1 MRIFVRKM
9 NIRSEIGIKERHDFP
24 KMLWRYFR
32 MKFQKRRFRLL
43 AILLVLVLGLTL
55 PACSGSKNSSAA
67 KTAAENTLKKDASKL
82 SDKKNTEK
90 KADQSSSEDSA
101 SSDANADAN
110 AAQAADSAA
119 ATEMFATTKVNI
131 RTQPNASAE
140 KAGVLNRG
148 DSVQALSDKDG
159 WTEIIKDN
167 AHYYVSSKY
176 LSKDKPAE
184 ENQKASGSS
193 SQTAADSSAGQTQIQ
208 APAVNRE
215 LTRGKLVCIDAGH
228 QAHGNN
234 EKEPIGPGSSKTKA
248 KVTGGTRGVAT
259 GIPEYQLN
267 LTVALKLQKE
277 LEARGYQV
285 VMVRTTNDVN
295 ISNSERAAIA
305 NNANVAAFIRI
316 HANGVD
322 NSSANGAMTICQTAS
337 NPYNGNLHDQS
348 YALSKDVLDY
358 LVAATGCKKEYV
370 WQTDSMSG
378 INWCQVPVTI
388 VEMGYMSNPAE
399 DQRMA
404 TEDYQAKIVSGI
416 ANGIDAY
423 IASIQ

>member
-1 MRIFVRKM
+1 MRIR
-9 NIRSEIGIKERHDFP
+9 
-24 KMLWRYFR
+24 
-32 MKFQKRRFRLL
+32 KRRFRLL
-43 AILLVLVLGLTL
+43 ALLLVLALGLTL

-67 KTAAENTLKKDASKL
+67 KTAAENTLKKDASKS

-90 KADQSSSEDSA
+90 KADQSSSEDAA
-101 SSDANADAN
+101 SSEANADAN

-119 ATEMFATTKVNI
+119 ATEMFATTEVNI

-140 KAGVLNRG
+140 KAGLLNRG

-159 WTEIIKDN
+159 WTEIIKNN
-167 AHYYVSSKY
+167 ARYYVSSKY
-176 LSKDKPAE
+176 LSKDKPADE
-184 ENQKASGSS
+184 PQTSADASQSAASGSAS
-193 SQTAADSSAGQTQIQ
+193 GNTSIQT
-208 APAVNRE
+208 PAVNRE
-215 LTRGKLVCIDAGH
+215 VTRGKIVCIDAGH

-234 EKEPIGPGSSKTKA
+234 AKEPIGPGSSQTKA
-248 KVTGGTRGVAT
+248 KVSSGTSGVAT

-277 LEARGYQV
+277 LQARGYQV
-285 VMVRTTNDVN
+285 IMVRTTNDVN

-305 NNANVAAFIRI
+305 NNAHVAAFIRI
-316 HANGVD
+316 HANGSS

-358 LVAATGCKKEYV
+358 LAAATGCKKEYV

-399 DQRMA
+399 DQKMA
-404 TEDYQAKIVSGI
+404 TDDYQTKIVSGI

>member
-1 MRIFVRKM
+1 MRIR
-9 NIRSEIGIKERHDFP
+9 
-24 KMLWRYFR
+24 
-32 MKFQKRRFRLL
+32 KRRFRLL
-43 AILLVLVLGLTL
+43 ALLLVLALGLTL

-67 KTAAENTLKKDASKL
+67 KTAAENTLKKDASKS

-90 KADQSSSEDSA
+90 KADQSSSEDAA

-119 ATEMFATTKVNI
+119 ATEMFATTEVNI

-140 KAGVLNRG
+140 KAGLLNRG
-148 DSVQALSDKDG
+148 DSVQALRDKDG
-159 WTEIIKDN
+159 WTEIIKNN

-176 LSKDKPAE
+176 LSKDKPADKP
-184 ENQKASGSS
+184 QTSADASQSAASGSAS
-193 SQTAADSSAGQTQIQ
+193 GNTSIQT
-208 APAVNRE
+208 PAVNRE
-215 LTRGKLVCIDAGH
+215 VTRGKIVCIDAGH

-234 EKEPIGPGSSKTKA
+234 AREPIGPGSSQTKA
-248 KVTGGTRGVAT
+248 KVSSGTSGVAT

-277 LEARGYQV
+277 LQARGYQV
-285 VMVRTTNDVN
+285 IMVRTTNDVN

-305 NNANVAAFIRI
+305 NNAHVAAFIRI
-316 HANGVD
+316 HANGSS

-358 LVAATGCKKEYV
+358 LAAATGCKKEYV

-399 DQRMA
+399 DQKMA
-404 TEDYQAKIVSGI
+404 TDDYQAKIVSGI